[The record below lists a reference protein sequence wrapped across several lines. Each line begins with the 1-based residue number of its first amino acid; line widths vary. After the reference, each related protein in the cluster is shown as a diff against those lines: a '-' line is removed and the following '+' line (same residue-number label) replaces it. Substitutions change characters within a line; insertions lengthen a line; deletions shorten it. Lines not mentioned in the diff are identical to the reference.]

1 MASISDK
8 LLHFR
13 HVRDVAFHVS
23 ATEVAGK
30 DDATEISGGGSL
42 GFEEIGGVT
51 GGFAI
56 VGSDVSDVQG
66 TAIRCEFLE
75 PHFAVFGPQSRGGG
89 GGVVVCGVGIGG
101 DHYPAGLIES
111 LSADV
116 QGICLA

>member
-30 DDATEISGGGSL
+30 DDATEIAGGGCL
-42 GFEEIGGVT
+42 GFEEVGGVA

-66 TAIRCEFLE
+66 AAIRLEFLE
-75 PHFAVFGPQSRGGG
+75 PHFSVFGPQRRGGG
-89 GGVVVCGVGIGG
+89 GGVVVGGVGVGG
-101 DHYPAGLIES
+101 DHYPAGFVKS
-111 LSADV
+111 LSADM
-116 QGICLA
+116 QGVCLA